1 MFVIG
6 ENGFDASLLSA
17 VTQRI
22 HRVSVVYWWAS
33 RLAGTRFSW
42 LCGHGAKE
50 TAHVNGDAMIA
61 LMCHGG
67 RGQRGCCHGNRS
79 CARADWWV
87 GRCGDWSVS
96 QKTLRTLISII
107 IVKNR
112 TFLLDYIKKI
122 ELLMCRVCV
131 WLPLFLFI
139 SFISH
144 KSRNIKTENNTN
156 NNIIFFF
163 FK

>member
-61 LMCHGG
+61 RLWCVTEGVVSAAVVMVTAAVRVLIGE
-67 RGQRGCCHGNRS
+67 
-79 CARADWWV
+79 WV
-87 GRCGDWSVS
+87 DAETDLS
-96 QKTLRTLISII
+96 LRKLS
-107 IVKNR
+107 
-112 TFLLDYIKKI
+112 
-122 ELLMCRVCV
+122 E
-131 WLPLFLFI
+131 
-139 SFISH
+139 H
-144 KSRNIKTENNTN
+144 
-156 NNIIFFF
+156 
-163 FK
+163 